1 MKSTL
6 LAIAILWAIMVGV
19 MILLTFLAY
28 KSGILDRRTNRENER
43 TEIIRMYEDYKDE
56 PYLPEPTIEVF
67 ATKELFCEII
77 RRIRNQ

>member
-1 MKSTL
+1 MKSAF
-6 LAIAILWAIMVGV
+6 LAILIIWVVLIGV

-28 KSGILDRRTNRENER
+28 KSGLLDRRTNRENER

-56 PYLPEPTIEVF
+56 PYLPGSSIDVF
-67 ATKELFCEII
+67 STKELFCEII